1 MSMSTAVLDAFLS
14 QTFPT
19 PLGVIGTVRRDGSPH
34 FIAPVWF
41 RWHDGAVT
49 IWTTESRGWVRN
61 LRRDPRVAF
70 SVQTSEE
77 PFPAVMMRGR
87 ATVATADDAATM
99 AEIRAITRRY
109 TSAEEVEPY
118 IARWPDLRSI
128 VTIVPAHVVSWASTE
143 E

>member
-1 MSMSTAVLDAFLS
+1 MSTADLDAYLG

-41 RWHDGAVT
+41 RWHDGAVA

-77 PFPAVMMRGR
+77 PFPAVMMRGG
-87 ATVATADDAATM
+87 ATVHTADDAATM

-109 TSAEEVEPY
+109 TSPEEVEPY

-128 VTIVPAHVVSWASTE
+128 VTIEPAHIVSWASTE